1 MLTLDYSEEC
11 AIIIVQS
18 NLEGGCMMKITK
30 WEFERELES
39 LINAALAASSKE
51 TARRYLI
58 QAENKID
65 GYSDIDYKLQRQYR
79 DKIRDAERKLGL

>member
-1 MLTLDYSEEC
+1 
-11 AIIIVQS
+11 
-18 NLEGGCMMKITK
+18 MMKISQ
-30 WEFERELES
+30 WRFESELDS
-39 LINAALAASSKE
+39 LINAALEASSKE

-65 GYSDIDYKLQRQYR
+65 GYSDIDYKLQRQYW

>member
-1 MLTLDYSEEC
+1 
-11 AIIIVQS
+11 
-18 NLEGGCMMKITK
+18 MMKITK